1 MPGSRR
7 VLAVV
12 IWFVALMSIGWA
24 PSSRIWRAAGVLLD
38 LGAASQDSSALVERE
53 LSIPGRNGPIRARLY
68 RLTDRARHP
77 GLVVSHGV
85 HYQGIDERRLVPFA
99 RSLARA
105 GLVVVTPQLDD
116 LADYRISAR
125 GIDTIKDS
133 ASWLVSRDEL
143 LEGSRV
149 GLLGFSFAG
158 GLSLVA
164 ASEPELAGRV
174 AYVTSVGGHHDLS
187 RVLRFLVS
195 DELETPQG
203 IEHGQAHEYG
213 LVVLVYS
220 HLDRFV
226 PEADRVKLGGALRA
240 WLREDR
246 PTALALAAERTTP
259 EGERL
264 FDRLV
269 SGRLKELRPE
279 LERLI
284 MEDSGE
290 LARLSPRGR
299 LRRIGVPVYLLHGA
313 ADNVIPPSETR
324 WAELEL
330 EGSEHEALVSPLLEH
345 VELGHAAAVFER
357 VSLVRFMAHM
367 L

>member
-1 MPGSRR
+1 M
-7 VLAVV
+7 
-12 IWFVALMSIGWA
+12 
-24 PSSRIWRAAGVLLD
+24 
-38 LGAASQDSSALVERE
+38 
-53 LSIPGRNGPIRARLY
+53 
-68 RLTDRARHP
+68 
-77 GLVVSHGV
+77 VSHGV

-105 GLVVVTPQLDD
+105 GLVVVTPELDD

-125 GIDTIKDS
+125 GIRTITDA
-133 ASWLVSRDEL
+133 ASWLASQHEILD
-143 LEGSRV
+143 GTRV

-164 ASEPELAGRV
+164 ASEAELAGRV

-195 DELETPQG
+195 DQLETPQG
-203 IEHGQAHEYG
+203 LLPSQAHEYG
-213 LVVLVYS
+213 LLVLVYS

-226 PEADRVKLGGALRA
+226 PEPDRERLSGALRA

-246 PTALALAAERTTP
+246 ARALALAADRTTP
-259 EGERL
+259 QGERL
-264 FDRLV
+264 FEQLAT
-269 SGRLKELRPE
+269 GRLKELRPD

-284 MEDSGE
+284 AEDADE
-290 LARLSPRGR
+290 LARLSPHGR
-299 LRRIGVPVYLLHGA
+299 MHRIGVPVYLLHGA

-330 EGSEHEALVSPLLEH
+330 QGSDHDALVSPLLEH
-345 VELGHAAAVFER
+345 VELGHTAALFER
-357 VSLVRFMAHM
+357 LSLVRFMAHM